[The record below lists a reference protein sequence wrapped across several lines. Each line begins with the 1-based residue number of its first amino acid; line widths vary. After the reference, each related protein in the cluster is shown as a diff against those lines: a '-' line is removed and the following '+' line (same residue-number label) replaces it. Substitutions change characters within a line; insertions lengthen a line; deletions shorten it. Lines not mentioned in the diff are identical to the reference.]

1 MKVVGNERRPDWPKL
16 GPSII
21 IATALIVA
29 IRTAKWVA
37 KSAADAQFSD
47 VDVAL
52 DKEVSFAARISIRVM
67 HELLR
72 RHEGLFPQRVVP
84 IYEAGSEEES
94 PRW

>member
-29 IRTAKWVA
+29 IRTARWVA
-37 KSAADAQFSD
+37 KSSTDAQFSD
-47 VDVAL
+47 VDVEL

-72 RHEGLFPQRVVP
+72 RHESLFPQRVVP
-84 IYEAGSEEES
+84 IYEAGSAEDC
-94 PRW
+94 PP